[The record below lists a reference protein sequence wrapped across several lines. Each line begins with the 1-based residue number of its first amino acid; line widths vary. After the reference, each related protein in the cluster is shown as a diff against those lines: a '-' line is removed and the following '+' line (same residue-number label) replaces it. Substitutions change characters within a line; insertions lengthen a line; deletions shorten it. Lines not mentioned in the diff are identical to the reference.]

1 MKDAKTSNKPA
12 YEVEMRGKSNK
23 RLMAYVT
30 ATAKLSKMKKPEN
43 SK

>member
-30 ATAKLSKMKKPEN
+30 ATSKLSKMKKPEN
-43 SK
+43 NK